1 MRGLVPSKLFDAK
14 PVKSGGLLVA
24 GNQLLGTEY
33 AWYDAE
39 GDAVTSHFKLSSL
52 NLNTA
57 TVSGLYQ
64 VGTLGGGYVGGY
76 MATVPAEWQSA
87 VGTQYLTGQAALNII
102 GRTSAGPAL
111 FGFDPA
117 QLGAT
122 PAPATSLVY
131 YPLANPLRPE
141 TTQNAYF
148 NLTTKINGV
157 VFPQGTDSVLFFGSH
172 GTGPYWYGLPDD
184 GSNHDPYRIYKGSHA
199 PPYTYQVWAYD
210 AHDLQAVEN
219 GL

>member
-1 MRGLVPSKLFDAK
+1 VSGLNTAGVLQPFVDVMARVPSKLFDANPIK
-14 PVKSGGLLVA
+14 IGGLLVA

-87 VGTQYLTGQAALNII
+87 VGTQYLTGQAALRCRRWRYISRI
-102 GRTSAGPAL
+102 G
-111 FGFDPA
+111 
-117 QLGAT
+117 
-122 PAPATSLVY
+122 
-131 YPLANPLRPE
+131 
-141 TTQNAYF
+141 
-148 NLTTKINGV
+148 
-157 VFPQGTDSVLFFGSH
+157 
-172 GTGPYWYGLPDD
+172 
-184 GSNHDPYRIYKGSHA
+184 
-199 PPYTYQVWAYD
+199 
-210 AHDLQAVEN
+210 
-219 GL
+219 